1 MLNIVFVQIHNV
13 AWKWCDMSKRCIRFV
28 KSSPNVGRRMLMV
41 GVSFVMRVVK
51 WLIIWRERMSYNIAL
66 DSFVTEKNNYYG
78 KNQTKYSFP
87 NGYGASVI
95 SGEGIRQFEIAV
107 LDGEELC
114 YTTEITDDVIAGLS
128 VEGVYKVLDKI
139 KNLC

>member
-1 MLNIVFVQIHNV
+1 MNHVLYANPFRPICPSVLKTKQWWT
-13 AWKWCDMSKRCIRFV
+13 A
-28 KSSPNVGRRMLMV
+28 
-41 GVSFVMRVVK
+41 VSDK
-51 WLIIWRERMSYNIAL
+51 
-66 DSFVTEKNNYYG
+66 

-95 SGEGIRQFEIAV
+95 SGEGIRQFEVAV

-128 VEGVYKVLDKI
+128 VEGVYKILDKI

>member
-1 MLNIVFVQIHNV
+1 
-13 AWKWCDMSKRCIRFV
+13 
-28 KSSPNVGRRMLMV
+28 MV

-51 WLIIWRERMSYNIAL
+51 WLIIWREQMSYSIY
-66 DSFVTEKNNYYG
+66 DIDVFVSEKNTYFG

-95 SGEGIRQFEIAV
+95 SGEGINRFEVAV
-107 LDGEELC
+107 LEADGSLC
-114 YTTEITDDVIAGLS
+114 YDTEITDDVIAGLS

-139 KNLC
+139 SHL

>member
-1 MLNIVFVQIHNV
+1 
-13 AWKWCDMSKRCIRFV
+13 
-28 KSSPNVGRRMLMV
+28 MLMV

>member
-1 MLNIVFVQIHNV
+1 MSYSIYDIDVFV
-13 AWKWCDMSKRCIRFV
+13 S
-28 KSSPNVGRRMLMV
+28 
-41 GVSFVMRVVK
+41 
-51 WLIIWRERMSYNIAL
+51 
-66 DSFVTEKNNYYG
+66 EKNTYYG

-114 YTTEITDDVIAGLS
+114 YTTSVTDDVIAGLS
-128 VEGVYKVLDKI
+128 VEGVYKILDKI